1 MALLNYLNSPE
12 SYQLDEYIY
21 NPKIK
26 EVLRNCN
33 ITSLRNIQKEA
44 IDRGL
49 FFNQNFLVS
58 APSGSGKT
66 LIGELAIINNFFE
79 NKDSVHIY
87 LVPYKAIATEK
98 YQQFMKNYSKF
109 CKIELCISDTDIPI
123 ERLHKCNILV
133 TTFEKLDSIFRN
145 IDNPNDDFLTRI
157 NTIVIDE
164 VHIISESQR
173 GSRLEILIVYI
184 LMHFNIQLICLSATI
199 HNPQKFRNWL
209 NSISSSLCSKKFQI
223 IINEDRPVKL
233 KYMIRQMTNK
243 TSGMRSLLKES
254 LEQQGQVLIFSYSRK
269 STEKNAQE
277 FSKTTNRYVSES
289 DLNEIISKIDDLKK
303 IQGHSPALIELL
315 PKGVGFH
322 HAGLRAE
329 EKKIIEELYNK
340 KCLKLICCTTTLAA
354 GVNMPARRVLLQDFK
369 KEMNRDERR
378 ISEDNEDIFEN
389 DEGVK
394 FHIYDNNQVFQLL
407 GRAGRPGMDIIGE
420 GIICV
425 SNGDEYEFALNH
437 YFTVQG
443 TELIPKYSELHSE
456 FNTISALRESVLLV
470 IYYFKSITLQELI
483 KFFRFTFFYYLYNK
497 SIKVEKYL
505 LLENLDAESVLTLH
519 ATDEKRDRLAN
530 FVEAYHLEKKSDD
543 DIIIQVTFNK
553 SLFRIRFSMKEGIIC
568 SCSAKFNC
576 EKLSN
581 SSKIKNNYQFCD
593 HVLGG
598 LSKII
603 LNKDESILQYIND
616 IIPESLKSERIIDF
630 LLRQGFITESKE
642 GYCPTPIGMLTVKLY
657 IRPIDMIFLRE
668 EITNEDKNIHTPPQV
683 LELCIQYLRQIHSW
697 DENKMK
703 LYLYTLEQWIQ
714 ERELDQI
721 INDIDNKL
729 YGGDIY
735 MITDE
740 AIRCFQHISSVAAF
754 FDKNIM
760 GDIADTLAIQVK
772 YGIKKELIDL
782 VSRID
787 EVGRVTGRILYNAG
801 YFSANDVLSSNP
813 SEISQKTKLSL
824 KKSEEIFRNAQQ
836 LKFK

>member
-1 MALLNYLNSPE
+1 MSILNYLNPAE
-12 SYQLDEYIY
+12 PHQLDEYIY

-44 IDRGL
+44 IDKGL

-123 ERLHKCNILV
+123 ERLRKCNILV

-145 IDNPNDDFLTRI
+145 IDNPSDEFLTKI
-157 NTIVIDE
+157 TTIVIDE
-164 VHIISESQR
+164 VHIISEAQR
-173 GSRLEILIVYI
+173 GSRLEILIVFI
-184 LMHFNIQLICLSATI
+184 LMNLNVQMICLSATI
-199 HNPQKFRNWL
+199 HNPEKFRNWL
-209 NSISSSLCSKKFQI
+209 NSISSSLCSKKFHI
-223 IINEDRPVKL
+223 IINEDRPVEL
-233 KYMIRQMTNK
+233 KYLIQQMYNK
-243 TSGMRSLLKES
+243 NSGMRLLLKES

-269 STEKNAQE
+269 STEKNAKE
-277 FSKTTNRYVSES
+277 FSKITSKYVSES
-289 DLNEIISKIDDLKK
+289 DLNEIMLKIEELKK
-303 IQGHSPALIELL
+303 IQGHSPVLIELVT
-315 PKGVGFH
+315 KGVGFH
-322 HAGLRAE
+322 HAGLRSE
-329 EKKIIEELYNK
+329 EKKIIEDLYAK

-378 ISEDNEDIFEN
+378 IDEENNDIYEN
-389 DEGVK
+389 DEGAK

-425 SNGDEYEFALNH
+425 SNGEEYEFALH
-437 YFTVQG
+437 QYFNVQG
-443 TELIPKYSELHSE
+443 EELIPKYSELHSE
-456 FNTISALRESVLLV
+456 FNTISALRESVLLI
-470 IYYFKSITLQELI
+470 IYYFKTITLRELV
-483 KFFRFTFFYYLYNK
+483 KFFKFTFFNFLYNK
-497 SIKVEKYL
+497 SIKIEKYL
-505 LLENLDAESVLTLH
+505 LLENLDADSVLSLH
-519 ATDEKRDRLAN
+519 ATGEKKNRLGDLVAD
-530 FVEAYHLEKKSDD
+530 YQLEKQSDD
-543 DIIIQVTFNK
+543 DVIIKVTFNGNR
-553 SLFRIRFSMKEGIIC
+553 FRIRFSMKEGIIC

-576 EKLSN
+576 ERLSN

-593 HVLGG
+593 HILGA

-603 LNKDESILQYIND
+603 SNRDETILQFIND

-630 LLRQGFITESKE
+630 LIRQGFIIEAKE
-642 GYCPTPIGMLTVKLY
+642 GYCPTPLGALTVKLY

-668 EITNEDKNIHTPPQV
+668 EITNEEKNIHTPNQV
-683 LELCIQYLRQIHSW
+683 LELCAQYLRQIHSW
-697 DENKMK
+697 DENKLK
-703 LYLYTLEQWIQ
+703 LYLFTLEQWIQ
-714 ERELDQI
+714 ERELDAI
-721 INDIDNKL
+721 IKDVDNKL

-735 MITDE
+735 TITDE

-754 FDKNIM
+754 YDKNII

-801 YFSANDVLSSNP
+801 YFSVNDVLGSNP
-813 SEISQKTKLSL
+813 TEMSQKTKLSG
-824 KKSEEIFRNAQQ
+824 KKCEEIYRNAQQ